1 MLTLKRQSRSGS
13 ISRFLGNPVRIFHS
27 LLFICALEVRSR
39 VRAAVHVIQI
49 PSGLQMSINTSDSR
63 RCVSTFPIRILHAQR
78 ERLFLDDRWFHF
90 AFFPFRRARVQHI
103 FQKCCAQAFTIH
115 LSLPHRYCSG
125 RSVYSLANL
134 LSVGVVQREPTTREK
149 R

>member
-1 MLTLKRQSRSGS
+1 MSGDIPDTYLTCAKRA
-13 ISRFLGNPVRIFHS
+13 FV
-27 LLFICALEVRSR
+27 
-39 VRAAVHVIQI
+39 
-49 PSGLQMSINTSDSR
+49 PS
-63 RCVSTFPIRILHAQR
+63 PH
-78 ERLFLDDRWFHF
+78 DRWFHF
-90 AFFPFRRARVQHI
+90 AFFPVPNSASPTH

-115 LSLPHRYCSG
+115 LSLPYRYCSG

>member
-49 PSGLQMSINTSDSR
+49 PSELQMSINTSDSR
-63 RCVSTFPIRILHAQR
+63 R
-78 ERLFLDDRWFHF
+78 
-90 AFFPFRRARVQHI
+90 
-103 FQKCCAQAFTIH
+103 
-115 LSLPHRYCSG
+115 
-125 RSVYSLANL
+125 
-134 LSVGVVQREPTTREK
+134 
-149 R
+149 